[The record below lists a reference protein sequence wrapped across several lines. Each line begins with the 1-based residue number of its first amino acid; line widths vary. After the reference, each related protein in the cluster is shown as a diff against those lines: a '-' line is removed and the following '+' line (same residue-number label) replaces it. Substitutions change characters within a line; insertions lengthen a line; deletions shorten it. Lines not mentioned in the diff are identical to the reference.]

1 MAEQKRKGAGTAREA
16 VGEPVSPPVET
27 GEMARLGQRTMEV
40 MSRAARASLA
50 SATEINREVV
60 AFLNL
65 RMKKDFE
72 AASLLLRTRKA
83 DDALSAQASFFEEAI
98 RDYAEETARLFDI
111 AARVAREAL
120 KPLDR

>member
-1 MAEQKRKGAGTAREA
+1 MAEQKRKVAGTAREA
-16 VGEPVSPPVET
+16 VGEPVGPWVET
-27 GEMARLGQRTMEV
+27 GDMARLGQRNVEF
-40 MSRAARASLA
+40 MSRAARACVT

-72 AASLLLRTRKA
+72 AASLLMRTRKA
-83 DDALSAQASFFEEAI
+83 DDAFGVQATFFEEAL
-98 RDYAEETARLFDI
+98 RDYAEETTRLFDI
-111 AARVAREAL
+111 AARAAREAL